1 MIDIPAVLPTASPP
15 QLTALPREHEPV
27 GTVQTAH
34 VAADPTRPLR
44 APTGPE
50 LNSPVQ
56 AFDARQAG
64 SLMSSLD
71 STIQLLLLLFKFSR
85 ESREQGIVLRD
96 IENQSMIIA
105 QRAQVE
111 EMRKGVNLTIA
122 MSVVSGVMAAGAA
135 AVGGWGAMKNGK
147 LIRAEKV
154 AECGGRMC
162 APSMGKTFDLRNTK
176 IQSLNSVNQS
186 VGQMNNTALQAAE
199 KGVQASAK
207 ECEIASSLA
216 QNQKQKVDDQLT
228 FNTSFMRDVIQL
240 LQQLAQNSN
249 QAWRAAAGVV

>member
-1 MIDIPAVLPTASPP
+1 MLDVSVILPTTIPSQRVTPSHE
-15 QLTALPREHEPV
+15 REV
-27 GTVQTAH
+27 AGSVQTAH

-44 APTGPE
+44 AATGPE
-50 LNSPVQ
+50 LNAPVL
-56 AFDARQAG
+56 AFDSRQAG

-71 STIQLLLLLFKFSR
+71 STIMLLLLLFKFSR

-96 IENQSMIIA
+96 IENRSMLIA
-105 QRAQVE
+105 QKAQVE

-135 AVGGWGAMKNGK
+135 VVGGWGAMKNGK
-147 LIRAEKV
+147 LIRAEKM
-154 AECGGRMC
+154 AECGGQMC

-186 VGQMNNTALQAAE
+186 IGQMGNTSLQAAE

-207 ECEIASSLA
+207 ECEIASSIA

-240 LQQLAQNSN
+240 LQQLAQNNN
-249 QAWRAAAGVV
+249 QAWRAASGVV